1 MIRPA
6 IIRSPRPL
14 LLAVAAVALIIVAGR
29 SATAQTDENWSP
41 DFGIPGTDG
50 EVICSVV
57 WNENLVVGGGFSV
70 AGISDVGGVALWD
83 GTRWTAMG
91 GGLGYAVS
99 ALAVWNG
106 DLYAGGNFWESGGT
120 TLNGL
125 ARWNGTSWEDVGGGV
140 GGGVLALLATPT
152 GLIVGG
158 GFEDTPSLPGVNYL
172 TRWNGSTWEA
182 LGGNLD
188 GPVHGLAMHDDQLVA
203 IGEFPSHVASFDG
216 SSWIAVGGG
225 LPDGP
230 SETQMAAVMSHDGQL
245 YVGGAFDPEVD
256 GATLL
261 NIARWDGTQW
271 QPLQGGLD
279 GMVQSFAEWD
289 GKLVIGGF
297 FISPLFRIGTWNG
310 WNFEALGDAFGVGS
324 WGGDH
329 VNTIATSETHLYLG
343 GVLTEIGEMGQASTY
358 GCNVFAWDG
367 SAYASLG
374 AGNGLAGDVRT
385 FGKWNGSVYAG
396 GSFNRSYSAG
406 NLGGVARWTGT
417 GWESL
422 AGGLQTSGYYYL
434 RVNGLDAYD
443 GDLIATGQF
452 STASGSL
459 PVNNVARWDGSAWS
473 ALGAG
478 FGSETF
484 RSVVYQDQLW
494 VAGGYEELQNHT
506 AGNLWQWT
514 GTNWQS
520 QASDVGVAFSLV
532 VWDGKLILG
541 GVFSSVAG
549 VPANCVAQWNGGSWS
564 AMGAGLNAAVSNL
577 IVFNNEL
584 YASGEFWLSGANPVQ
599 GIARWTGSQWVP
611 VGGAVSSNWAAHAL
625 GSGAGNLW
633 MGGSWDHIGGDYGYN
648 SIARWDGSSWHALG
662 SGTNGPVLGLFVD
675 GADVWAG
682 GMFSAAGG
690 KYSLRV
696 ARWSAAVSA
705 VPAEP
710 PAKVAFRMATPTP
723 NPSTGAVSLAFSL
736 PSAVNGTVRIVDVRG
751 RQVALL
757 AQGSLAAGSHVLSW
771 NGRADDGI
779 PVASG
784 VYWAIVSAG
793 DQRASTRIV
802 HLK

>member
-1 MIRPA
+1 MIRSADSRYAHPC
-6 IIRSPRPL
+6 
-14 LLAVAAVALIIVAGR
+14 LLAVAILCLAIGAGM

-41 DFGIPGTDG
+41 DFGLAGTDG

-57 WNENLVVGGGFSV
+57 WNGNLVVAGNFGV
-70 AGISDVGGVALWD
+70 AGVSGVGGVALWD
-83 GTRWTAMG
+83 GSQWSAMG
-91 GGLGYAVS
+91 GGLEYSVG

-106 DLYAGGNFWESGGT
+106 DLYAGGNFGESGGV

-140 GGGVLALLATPT
+140 GGGVMALLATPS
-152 GLIVGG
+152 GLVVGG
-158 GFEDTPSLPGVNYL
+158 GFEGTTNLPGVNFL

-182 LGGNLD
+182 LGSNLD
-188 GPVHGLAMHDDQLVA
+188 GPVHGLAMHDDRVVA
-203 IGEFPSHVASFDG
+203 VGDFPAHVASFDG

-230 SETQMAAVMSHDGQL
+230 SETQLNAVISHDGQL

-261 NIARWDGTQW
+261 NIARWDGSQW

-279 GMVQSFAEWD
+279 GMVQSFAEWG
-289 GKLVIGGF
+289 GKLVIGGC
-297 FISPLFRIGTWNG
+297 FINPIFHVGTWDG
-310 WNFEALGDAFGVGS
+310 WNFEALGDVFGVGW
-324 WGGDH
+324 WGGDY
-329 VNTIATSETHLYLG
+329 VNTIATSKTHLYLG
-343 GVLTEIGEMGQASTY
+343 GVLTEIAQTATF

-367 SAYASLG
+367 KAYSSLG

-396 GSFNRSYSAG
+396 GSFNRSYSTG
-406 NLGGVARWTGT
+406 NLNGVARWTGA

-422 AGGLQTSGYYYL
+422 DGGLQTSGYYYL
-434 RVNGLDAYD
+434 RVNGLDTYA
-443 GDLIATGQF
+443 GDLVATGQF

-459 PVNNVARWDGSAWS
+459 PVHNIARWDGSAWS
-473 ALGAG
+473 PLGDG
-478 FGSETF
+478 FASETF
-484 RSVVYQDQLW
+484 RSAVYQDELW

-506 AGNLWQWT
+506 GGNLWKWS
-514 GTNWQS
+514 GVNWQS
-520 QASDVGVAFSLV
+520 QADDVGVAFSLA

-549 VPANCVAQWNGGSWS
+549 VPANCVAQWNGISWS

-577 IVFNNEL
+577 VVFNNEL
-584 YASGEFWLSGANPVQ
+584 YASGEFWMSGGNQVQ
-599 GIARWTGSQWVP
+599 GIARWTGSQWMP

-633 MGGSWDHIGGDYGYN
+633 MGGSWSHIEDDWYSN
-648 SIARWDGSSWHALG
+648 VARWDGSSWHALG
-662 SGTNGPVLGLFVD
+662 SGTNGPVLGMFVD
-675 GADVWAG
+675 GSGVWAG

-696 ARWSAAVSA
+696 ARWSAPVSA
-705 VPAEP
+705 VPTDP
-710 PAKVAFRMATPTP
+710 PVRAAFRMANPTP

-736 PSAVNGTVRIVDVRG
+736 PSAINGTVRIIDVRG
-751 RQVALL
+751 RQVASL
-757 AQGSLAAGSHVLSW
+757 AQGSLEAGSHVLSW
-771 NGRADDGI
+771 NGRADDGT

-784 VYWAIVSAG
+784 VYWAILSAG
-793 DQRASTRIV
+793 DRRASARIV
-802 HLK
+802 RLK